1 MSALLL
7 AGWALAALAC
17 VAALSA
23 LRERRCRMEQVARAC
38 HELRG
43 PITAVRLGLELS
55 ARTNELP
62 PERLRA
68 LDSELGRASLALDDL
83 AAARAGGRRATRGRS
98 PGWRWPVQQSWF
110 APRPQSLDR
119 VWLRPLVHDA
129 IAAAAG
135 RADAAGASVTGGWR
149 GPDAAV
155 WGDRLRLAQALG
167 NLVANAVEHGGGEV
181 RVHGEL
187 RAGGARIT
195 VDDDGP
201 GLPAPVAEL
210 ARRPRAGRGA
220 RGRGLAIAASIA
232 HAHAGSVTA
241 APVARGGRVVLM
253 LPGARRGATGERRRS
268 GED

>member
-7 AGWALAALAC
+7 GGWALAALASA
-17 VAALSA
+17 VALSA
-23 LRERRCRMEQVARAC
+23 LRDRRCRLEHVARAC

-43 PITAVRLGLELS
+43 PITAVRLGLALS
-55 ARTNELP
+55 ARTSELP
-62 PERLRA
+62 AARLQA
-68 LDSELGRASLALDDL
+68 LDTELARAALALDDL
-83 AAARAGGRRATRGRS
+83 AGTRSGARRRPSLRAWSGMRSRAGGAR
-98 PGWRWPVQQSWF
+98 VE
-110 APRPQSLDR
+110 APQLTSLDR
-119 VWLRPLVHDA
+119 VALAPLLADA

-135 RADAAGASVTGGWR
+135 RADAAGATVSGGWR
-149 GPDAAV
+149 GADAAV

-187 RAGGARIT
+187 RGGCARIT

-201 GLPAPVAEL
+201 GLPAPVAAL

-232 HAHAGSVTA
+232 RAHAGSVTA
-241 APVARGGRVVLM
+241 APAARGGRVVLT
-253 LPGARRGATGERRRS
+253 LPAREAARTTPARRS
-268 GED
+268 

>member
-7 AGWALAALAC
+7 GGWLLAALAG
-17 VAALSA
+17 VVALSE
-23 LRERRCRMEQVARAC
+23 LRDRRSRMEQVARAC

-43 PITAVRLGLELS
+43 PLTAVRLGLALS

-62 PERLRA
+62 AVRLQA
-68 LDSELGRASLALDDL
+68 LDTELGRAALALDDL
-83 AAARAGGRRATRGRS
+83 AGTRSRARARPGRPARS
-98 PGWRWPVQQSWF
+98 GVRSRFCGPRVE
-110 APRPQSLDR
+110 APRLTSLDR
-119 VWLRPLVHDA
+119 VALAPLLEDA

-135 RADAAGASVTGGWR
+135 RADAVGGTVSGGWR
-149 GPDAAV
+149 GADAAV

-167 NLVANAVEHGGGEV
+167 NLVANAIEHGGGEV

-187 RAGGARIT
+187 RGGCARIT

-241 APVARGGRVVLM
+241 APAAHGGRVVLT
-253 LPGARRGATGERRRS
+253 LPAREAAPVAPVRRS
-268 GED
+268 